1 MSRLPKRKPGRR
13 KSRPG
18 RGALWIIA
26 ALFVLSGGLQ
36 LAQFGAW
43 AREATGPAHETGAAK
58 SEDDCI
64 DDAGFMAMLADLKV
78 REAKLVEQEGL
89 LSDRRNALA
98 LAETRLEARLNDL
111 VAAEEALSKTVAVAD
126 GAAEKDVGK
135 LVALYENMKPKQAAP
150 LFAEMDPNFAAGF
163 LARMRPAA
171 AAAVMESLEPKT
183 AYAISVLMAGR
194 NAGAPRD

>member
-1 MSRLPKRKPGRR
+1 MNRAAERKPGRR
-13 KSRPG
+13 RPRPG

-26 ALFVLSGGLQ
+26 ALFVLSGGMQ
-36 LAQFGAW
+36 LAQSGAW
-43 AREATGPAHETGAAK
+43 ARDTAEPAHETQATKPQDG
-58 SEDDCI
+58 CI
-64 DDAGFMAMLADLKV
+64 DDAGFTAMLADLKA

-89 LSDRRNALA
+89 LTDRRNALA
-98 LAETRLEARLNDL
+98 LAETRLEKRLNDL
-111 VAAEEALSKTVAVAD
+111 VAAEEALSRTVAVAEE
-126 GAAEKDVGK
+126 GADKDVGK

-194 NAGAPRD
+194 NAGAPRN